1 MSGQLNIRSDFHPW
15 RIYSTIFSLDQLSDS
30 DRGSLWVK
38 LLEADKFK
46 SNASG
51 NMYQKLVTMENPGL
65 EDAIQKDKVSERSN
79 LFQSRRGE
87 VQFAAEE
94 TKLANVLKAYGNQ
107 DLELSYCQGYN
118 YIVSMLLYFV
128 KDEEMTFWC
137 LFSIMNVMEWR
148 RYFLVNDPI
157 SSQV

>member
-1 MSGQLNIRSDFHPW
+1 
-15 RIYSTIFSLDQLSDS
+15 
-30 DRGSLWVK
+30 
-38 LLEADKFK
+38 
-46 SNASG
+46 
-51 NMYQKLVTMENPGL
+51 MYQKLVTMENPGL
-65 EDAIQKDKVSERSN
+65 EDAILKDKVSERSN

-148 RYFLVNDPI
+148 RYFLVDDPI